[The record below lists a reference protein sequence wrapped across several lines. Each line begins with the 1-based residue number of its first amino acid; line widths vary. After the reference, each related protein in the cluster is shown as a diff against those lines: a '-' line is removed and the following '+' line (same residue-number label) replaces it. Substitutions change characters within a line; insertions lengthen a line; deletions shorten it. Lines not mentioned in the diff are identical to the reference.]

1 MIFSSRLL
9 YLTRVSD
16 WVSLLQLSCFNSKP
30 NRCIFFNVNNE
41 TKLYVFSVEF
51 NQSINQLIYEFEWQ
65 LLGLFGVTETI
76 QHFGPPLPN
85 CCWLESPVG
94 QVHLVVEDVHQGPFE
109 EIATQPLKVSK
120 FG

>member
-1 MIFSSRLL
+1 ML
-9 YLTRVSD
+9 
-16 WVSLLQLSCFNSKP
+16 NSIKYK
-30 NRCIFFNVNNE
+30 NLNGSF
-41 TKLYVFSVEF
+41 
-51 NQSINQLIYEFEWQ
+51 W
-65 LLGLFGVTETI
+65 GLFGVTETI

-109 EIATQPLKVSK
+109 EIATQPLKVSE